1 MTDSKLDQECTE
13 KNQRILL
20 SSATTELC
28 IAELGIWV
36 AVESEVKESGITLT
50 HAVRLAVKDREQS
63 PSSAFGSPVHVAVKR
78 SERNLC
84 YMECH

>member
-1 MTDSKLDQECTE
+1 MRDSKLGQGGTK

-20 SSATTELC
+20 SSTTTELC
-28 IAELGIWV
+28 VAELGIWV
-36 AVESEVKESGITLT
+36 AVESEVKESGITST
-50 HAVRLAVKDREQS
+50 RAARLAVKDLEQS
-63 PSSAFGSPVHVAVKR
+63 PSSAFGSPVRVAVKR